1 MLNDDDDF
9 VDLMVVAV
17 AIFAVVLVYTLAK
30 LGVI

>member
-1 MLNDDDDF
+1 MDNDDF

-17 AIFAVVLVYTLAK
+17 AIFCVVLVYTLAK